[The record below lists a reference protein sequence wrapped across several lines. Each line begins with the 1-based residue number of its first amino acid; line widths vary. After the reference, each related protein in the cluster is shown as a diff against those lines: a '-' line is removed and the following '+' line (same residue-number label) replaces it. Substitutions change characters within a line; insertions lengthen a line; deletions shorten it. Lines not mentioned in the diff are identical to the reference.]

1 MNYANGLVILVS
13 LQKYFN
19 MRNFYSKLFFL
30 LLPAIASCQLYVGD
44 ANTNSYVYNSGEI
57 VFVTQ
62 DVNLQGAPDQDKGN
76 FYLRSEGQL
85 IQGIDNSANEGDG
98 TLSVYQTNTQ
108 NQWDYHYWTSPVGD
122 PDKSAT
128 GNGNSGNVN
137 FYLSDDDNGGLYK
150 TDATS
155 TITATPVNFTTNFN
169 SSITSQYDFS
179 LSSYWLYKFVATTG
193 YGNWSKV
200 SASNPLGAGEGFT
213 MKGLGNGTSPTGI
226 VPIDFR
232 GRPNNGT
239 INVVVANE
247 NLTLVGNPYPSAI
260 NLSFYLL
267 SNSLPN
273 GSDLSGCLGTYPN
286 TYSPEAIGPNI
297 TGLAYFWESDPN
309 VKSHYIKD
317 YEGGYGTYSPE
328 GSCNSTGTYEQPVFI
343 EYDNEGQPVL
353 DINGDP
359 VETGVNGSTTER
371 HFTPIGQGFFVEGAT
386 DGAVT
391 AKNEFRVFIKESEN
405 PYSNFKS
412 NTTSKSNSSANTEKK
427 TTTRA
432 GDFTLNEHGVIVLSK
447 FRLKTLVNKSYT
459 RALTGVMLDEAT
471 LGFDVAGDG
480 NNVSELPS
488 DINFLVNDRDDS
500 YLINLFPYSIDVK
513 LPLKVSGANEIN
525 TYEIQVSGLNF
536 TPDESIYLHDKL
548 TDEYHDILD
557 ESYEFE
563 LEQGTYTDRFEIV
576 FKDAKTLD
584 VEEVEEVKR
593 SFNIYQNNG
602 RAELTVLNPLQTEL
616 KEVNVFDISGRL
628 LVSKLNE
635 GTSEKV
641 IIPSNAWSDG
651 VYIVRVTTRDNIEYT
666 KKVSVRNIK

>member
-1 MNYANGLVILVS
+1 M
-13 LQKYFN
+13 
-19 MRNFYSKLFFL
+19 
-30 LLPAIASCQLYVGD
+30 
-44 ANTNSYVYNSGEI
+44 
-57 VFVTQ
+57 
-62 DVNLQGAPDQDKGN
+62 
-76 FYLRSEGQL
+76 
-85 IQGIDNSANEGDG
+85 
-98 TLSVYQTNTQ
+98 
-108 NQWDYHYWTSPVGD
+108 
-122 PDKSAT
+122 
-128 GNGNSGNVN
+128 
-137 FYLSDDDNGGLYK
+137 
-150 TDATS
+150 
-155 TITATPVNFTTNFN
+155 
-169 SSITSQYDFS
+169 
-179 LSSYWLYKFVATTG
+179 
-193 YGNWSKV
+193 
-200 SASNPLGAGEGFT
+200 
-213 MKGLGNGTSPTGI
+213 
-226 VPIDFR
+226 
-232 GRPNNGT
+232 
-239 INVVVANE
+239 
-247 NLTLVGNPYPSAI
+247 
-260 NLSFYLL
+260 
-267 SNSLPN
+267 
-273 GSDLSGCLGTYPN
+273 
-286 TYSPEAIGPNI
+286 
-297 TGLAYFWESDPN
+297 
-309 VKSHYIKD
+309 
-317 YEGGYGTYSPE
+317 
-328 GSCNSTGTYEQPVFI
+328 
-343 EYDNEGQPVL
+343 
-353 DINGDP
+353 
-359 VETGVNGSTTER
+359 
-371 HFTPIGQGFFVEGAT
+371 
-386 DGAVT
+386 T